1 MPDVSGL
8 YCLHSKKLTYQK
20 DIAMAAKRLL
30 GELLVQQNL
39 VDQDTINAALRIQA
53 GGNRRVGALLVRM
66 GKLSEDQLVEVLATQ
81 LDIKI
86 IDVNENFSAEVRRK
100 LPRSLCRKY
109 DVIPLRM
116 KSNNILEV
124 AMSDPSDYQAID
136 TLERFTGNVI
146 EPLLARQSDIA
157 AGTVKFIPYSLSD
170 FFSWDAGVPFTRIA
184 VAISLVILVVAGVL
198 TYRYIHNAKFGT
210 VAISNDSTIYKNHD
224 LILSFDSKG
233 SVKLLGQGE
242 FAKGAYAVTFKDTN
256 ALNSFLDS
264 KRADFSEN
272 QLEWLEWVINKNK
285 LKEE

>member
-1 MPDVSGL
+1 
-8 YCLHSKKLTYQK
+8 
-20 DIAMAAKRLL
+20 MATKRPL

-39 VDQDTINAALRIQA
+39 VDQDTVKAALRIQA

-157 AGTVKFIPYSLSD
+157 AGTVKLIPYSLSD
-170 FFSWDAGVPFTRIA
+170 FFSWDAEVPFTRIA
-184 VAISLVILVVAGVL
+184 VAISLFILVVAGVL
-198 TYRYIHNAKFGT
+198 SYRAIHNAKFGT
-210 VAISNDSTIYKNHD
+210 VSISNDSTIYKNHD

-233 SVKLLGQGE
+233 TVKLLGQGE

-272 QLEWLEWVINKNK
+272 QLEWLEWVIQKNTP
-285 LKEE
+285 KEE